1 MNFGIIGFNGNIWL
15 LKCKYLTTTYYTW
28 SITTFSSDIYNMI
41 CLPRHNYQE
50 LIDLLLSFFA
60 TK

>member
-1 MNFGIIGFNGNIWL
+1 MNFGIIGFNGNIRL